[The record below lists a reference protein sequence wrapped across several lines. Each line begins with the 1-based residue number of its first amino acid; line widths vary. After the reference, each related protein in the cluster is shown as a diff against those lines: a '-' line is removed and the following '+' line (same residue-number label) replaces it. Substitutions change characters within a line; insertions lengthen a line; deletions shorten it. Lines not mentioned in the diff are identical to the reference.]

1 MYKKWSL
8 KSIFIISALTLGI
21 IIFNFIVDPFG
32 YYRKPTLYPAFYGLD
47 QRILNLALAK
57 NHTFD
62 SLILGTSMTEQFRVS
77 YVNKLLSANFLK
89 LSLSGGTIYEQ
100 SLMFKYAAKYQDIKN
115 VIWGVDLY
123 SLSGEKESFR
133 NKNAFAF
140 YLYDENIF
148 NDIKYLLN
156 IQTTSWFFKII
167 KKYYIQKDKF
177 YFNLDNLFLHQN
189 INYDKI
195 DSTLVIKNHNLYKLN
210 ANFKMQNFTFDK
222 LKENFDYNVLSIVK
236 SNPNTNFYI
245 YLPPYSILALEQMKE
260 HKWLKNAF
268 LAREYIFNE
277 LKKIKNVYFFD
288 FQAEVD
294 FITNLNNYMDATH
307 YKPKKNKEILN
318 FFKNKNITKDIM
330 KNNAKIQKTLKEIDF
345 ENDYK

>member
-32 YYRKPTLYPAFYGLD
+32 YYRKPTLYPAFYGLN

-156 IQTTSWFFKII
+156 IQTTSWF
-167 KKYYIQKDKF
+167 
-177 YFNLDNLFLHQN
+177 L
-189 INYDKI
+189 
-195 DSTLVIKNHNLYKLN
+195 KL
-210 ANFKMQNFTFDK
+210 
-222 LKENFDYNVLSIVK
+222 
-236 SNPNTNFYI
+236 
-245 YLPPYSILALEQMKE
+245 
-260 HKWLKNAF
+260 LKNT
-268 LAREYIFNE
+268 IF
-277 LKKIKNVYFFD
+277 KKIN
-288 FQAEVD
+288 
-294 FITNLNNYMDATH
+294 FILTL
-307 YKPKKNKEILN
+307 II
-318 FFKNKNITKDIM
+318 FSCI
-330 KNNAKIQKTLKEIDF
+330 KI
-345 ENDYK
+345 